1 MNFTIIIDFT
11 YETKLGTKLTGQMEC
26 LDFDDITDIIKAVT
40 EWCEDNG
47 FKMKRIDINRI
58 DKEVNYD

>member
-11 YETKLGTKLTGQMEC
+11 YETKLGTKLSGQMEC
-26 LDFDDITDIIKAVT
+26 LDYDEIGDIMTAVI
-40 EWCEDNG
+40 EWCQTNG

-58 DKEVNYD
+58 DKEA